1 VRRLTSRGV
10 EHFLAQLSA
19 VLAHVYLRVHETSP
33 GVSAG
38 VTTALV
44 THDAVHQTREGQTP
58 YTTGTVALQ
67 AGARVDKVL
76 RWARALPSLITRQGP
91 PGCVQHDP
99 RPDASH
105 DSVASQTQSQILMT
119 SRRLRRVM
127 ADTGSGYSPGARPGS
142 WRIMIRS

>member
-1 VRRLTSRGV
+1 VRRATSRGV

-38 VTTALV
+38 VTTAFV

-67 AGARVDKVL
+67 AGARVNKVGASATL
-76 RWARALPSLITRQGP
+76 TDHSAGTARVHSTRP
-91 PGCVQHDP
+91 
-99 RPDASH
+99 A
-105 DSVASQTQSQILMT
+105 T
-119 SRRLRRVM
+119 
-127 ADTGSGYSPGARPGS
+127 
-142 WRIMIRS
+142 